1 MEKIVE
7 KMLDFAAVMWY
18 NIRGYLFFF
27 FYGKFCEKF
36 HNFVAAFYL
45 TNICACGILFF
56 NCEKFHEEKFW
67 GK

>member
-27 FYGKFCEKF
+27 FTE
-36 HNFVAAFYL
+36 NFVKNF
-45 TNICACGILFF
+45 TILLLLLIDKYIRLWYSFF
-56 NCEKFHEEKFW
+56 NCEKFHNRKNL
-67 GK
+67 G